1 MMSKMSRFFGYLIA
15 FLLPVVVLQ
24 GQTINTI
31 KTIPRD
37 KGSNLRQACDNRAG
51 TVTIGA
57 IQGQSNTS
65 GGETIYLCFGDSIRI
80 THNGDFTIND
90 PNFATPSGIVYLVT
104 TCAPSAEITGPTVAD
119 IQKQPC
125 LFPDDT
131 LRNGNSVFIKG
142 DYWTVSGQRNG
153 NFTFRNLG
161 LYINAFGKGKPVA
174 LYFTPITLDD
184 FAGGN
189 NEGGG
194 QCVNLNPDAAFRIAF
209 LKPIDTARVRT
220 RVNNAG
226 CTGSFIVGG
235 GVPELDPNERYT
247 ISIVKENDPNVK
259 GVARAS
265 STNNNTASHLD
276 SVAFFVPEPGR
287 YIVTIT
293 DGRNCNM
300 SFPVNMAGCQAVKF
314 QFPYL
319 NAKTGDEICVNLT
332 TSNFNKVGL
341 FEMNIRFDTTVLE
354 FVRTQ
359 NYNPNL
365 GGLGAGSIGQTSD
378 KAGLAISWS
387 DNSLQG
393 VTLPDS
399 ATIVTFCFKVIGP
412 LGSSSPLELG
422 ESRSPSETVG
432 TSDPF
437 SLGYIFRDG
446 QVNVTNDVLFTSVRT
461 SGLTCVGDNDGVIE
475 VIADKG
481 VAPYSLKLRKI
492 LPLPVQAFADEAILF
507 PGGKFRY
514 EDGINVGTYI
524 LTIEDSSPGTPNR
537 KVDTL
542 TFEAPENFGIDAQI
556 VSPVL
561 CHDSKTG
568 SLSAAIF
575 VNSILVPNPD
585 STYSFQWNIPG
596 KRTQQVDSLGVGFY
610 SVTVTNSK
618 GCRSSSTVNLTA
630 PSKIE
635 PNPQITQPTCSGV
648 SNGSIV
654 VRASGGVPFSGGR
667 YLYEWTNQNADTTAT
682 SNLSNI
688 PQGLYV
694 VTITDSRGCVKEFSF
709 PVEPF
714 KVLEIDTTITNVSCF
729 GLSNGEIIATGN
741 TTGAQ
746 PQLPYTFTWTGPK
759 VGTQV
764 DGPPNPPTTNS
775 TYSNLTA
782 GTYIVTMKDADP
794 LGCFVSDTIVVT
806 EPQPLSVTQGRLQN
820 ETCNPGNDGLASIN
834 VSGGIKPYAYEWR
847 RDTTLLTAQT
857 DSLATSLS
865 SGRYI
870 ITVIDSNRCDT
881 TFNLTV
887 NAPAGPQITQL
898 NDFTLRCFGDANGQL
913 SVRATPQPGTQ
924 ITSYNWDNQA
934 TGANIS
940 NLPAGRYIVVVT
952 ASDFCSTVDTAEV
965 IAPAPINID
974 SIVAVMPRCPGD
986 ANGSL
991 TVNVSGGTA
1000 PFKFL
1005 WKDEGTDTSRFQL
1018 RPALAAGNYEVT
1030 VFDDK
1035 GCPSVSS
1042 AVTLQD
1048 PPRILI
1054 NFTDS
1059 TGVACFEGSTDGRA
1073 TATAQFSNGQPGLF
1087 EFTWESGETFAGVA
1101 SSSATMLSAG
1111 MAVLVVVDSNAC
1123 AAADSVLITS
1133 PPEIKIVAVV
1143 EAVTCFG
1150 LADGKVKLT
1159 PGGGTPPFS
1168 ITWSGLGSTQDSLN
1182 NLQAGMYQAIIT
1194 DSRNCIKNQDIEIRE
1209 PAELRL
1215 EVDQS
1220 FSRASSCSNTDDGRF
1235 GVVVNTDEGIN
1246 PLPENAF
1253 TWSGDIS
1260 RPNSPFA
1267 ENLAPGTYSVTVT
1280 DTKNCTDSVSYTVIS
1295 PPPVIAILNPVI
1307 EPRCFGD
1314 ATTLTVDTAYGG
1326 NGVDL
1331 SDFSFSVDNNGINFP
1346 LNQAANIFA
1355 GAHVIIVEDQLGCQY
1370 IDSIT
1375 VNQPERITVDFNPNQ
1390 VTVELG
1396 DSLQLTPIIVSSK
1409 PITNY
1414 VWSPSRGLSAT
1425 NVESPYVITATRTE
1439 RDMRDDTD
1447 FILTVTDTSGCKAEG
1462 TIFVELDRNRNFYVP
1477 NAFTP
1482 NGDGRN
1488 DEFRVFGCKGVKA
1501 INYARLFD
1509 RWGNLIMEANGI
1521 IPDCAGGTIVWDG
1534 LLTNKK
1540 ANQGVYVYIIEVE
1553 FLDDVKLLYRGDVG
1567 LIR

>member
-1 MMSKMSRFFGYLIA
+1 M
-15 FLLPVVVLQ
+15 PVVVLQ

-31 KTIPRD
+31 KTIPRE

-80 THNGDFTIND
+80 THNGDFVIND

-131 LRNGNSVFIKG
+131 LRNGNSVFLKG

-235 GVPELDPNERYT
+235 GVPEFDPNERYT
-247 ISIVKENDPNVK
+247 ISIVKENDPTVT
-259 GVARAS
+259 GVAKAS
-265 STNNNTASHLD
+265 STNTNMASHLD
-276 SVAFFVPEPGR
+276 SVSFFVPEPGR

-300 SFPVNMAGCQAVKF
+300 SFPVNMAGCQAVGF

-319 NAKTGDEICVNLT
+319 NAKTGDEICVDLKT
-332 TSNFNKVGL
+332 FNFTKVGA
-341 FEMNIRFDTTVLE
+341 FEMGIRWDTTVLR
-354 FVRTQ
+354 FSGSR
-359 NYNPNL
+359 NFNPNL
-365 GGLGAGSIGQTSD
+365 GGFSTGNIGETSD
-378 KAGLAISWS
+378 GVGLKLSWN

-393 VTLPDS
+393 ITLPDS
-399 ATIVTFCFKVIGP
+399 ASLLTLCFQVLGP
-412 LGSSSPLELG
+412 LGSSSPLELE
-422 ESRSPSETVG
+422 ESRNSSETVG
-432 TSDPF
+432 TADPF

-461 SGLTCVGDNDGVIE
+461 SGLDCRGDSDGVIE
-475 VIADKG
+475 VIVDKG
-481 VAPYSLKLRKI
+481 QAPYLVRLARTA
-492 LPLPVQAFADEAILF
+492 PLPGQSFADETILT
-507 PGGKFRY
+507 PGGSFRF
-514 EDGINVGTYI
+514 EDLPVGTY
-524 LTIEDSSPGTPNR
+524 TIFIQDSSPGTPNTKR
-537 KVDTL
+537 DTVI
-542 TFEAPENFGIDAQI
+542 FPAPDDFAVRLEGAKDL
-556 VSPVL
+556 S
-561 CHDSKTG
+561 CHDSRDG
-568 SLSAAIF
+568 SLQAVIVINAIP
-575 VNSILVPNPD
+575 LTNPD
-585 STYSFQWNIPG
+585 STYKFQWNIPG
-596 KRTQQVDSLGVGFY
+596 ERTATVDSLRAGNY
-610 SVTVTNSK
+610 SVTVTNGK
-618 GCRSSSTVNLTA
+618 GCTSISSTALTA
-630 PSKIE
+630 PTEIR
-635 PNPQITQPTCSGV
+635 PTAQITQNTCSGV
-648 SNGSIV
+648 SNGSIQL
-654 VRASGGVPFSGGR
+654 SINGGLPFSGGR
-667 YLYEWTNQNADTTAT
+667 YLFQWPSQTADTSTT
-682 SNLSNI
+682 STISNLAEGN
-688 PQGLYV
+688 YT
-694 VTITDSRGCVKEFSF
+694 VTITDSKQCVKQFTF
-709 PVEPF
+709 PIEPF
-714 KVLEIDTTITNVSCF
+714 KILEIDTTVTNVSCF
-729 GLSNGEIIATGN
+729 GLSNGEIIVTGN

-746 PQLPYTFTWTGPK
+746 AQTPYLFTWMGSTTGN
-759 VGTQV
+759 QV
-764 DGPPNPPTTNS
+764 DQPTNS
-775 TYSNLTA
+775 TYSNLAA
-782 GTYIVTMKDADP
+782 GTYIVTMQDQDP
-794 LGCFVSDTIVVT
+794 LGCRVSDTIVVT
-806 EPQPLSVTQGRLQN
+806 QPQQLSVTQGRLQN
-820 ETCNPGNDGLASIN
+820 ETCNPGNDGLASVI
-834 VSGGIKPYAYEWR
+834 VTGGIKPYAYEWR
-847 RDTTLLTAQT
+847 RDTTLLTTQT
-857 DSLATSLS
+857 DSLATGLN
-865 SGRYI
+865 SGRYF
-870 ITVIDSNRCDT
+870 ITVIDSNQCDT
-881 TFNLTV
+881 VFNLTV

-898 NDFTLRCFGDANGQL
+898 NDFTLRCFGDANGSL
-913 SVRATPQPGTQ
+913 SVRATPQPGTE

-934 TGANIS
+934 TGANIT

-974 SIVAVMPRCPGD
+974 SITAVMPRCPGD

-1018 RPALAAGNYEVT
+1018 RPALVAGTYEVT

-1059 TGVACFEGSTDGRA
+1059 TGVACFEGSTDGQA

-1101 SSSATMLSAG
+1101 SSSASMLSAG

-1168 ITWSGLGSTQDSLN
+1168 ITWQGLGSTQDSLS
-1182 NLQAGMYQAIIT
+1182 NLQAGMYQAVIT
-1194 DSRNCIKNQDIEIRE
+1194 DSRNCIKNQDIEIKE
-1209 PAELRL
+1209 PAELRV
-1215 EVDQS
+1215 EVDQT

-1253 TWSGDIS
+1253 TWSGGIS

-1295 PPPVIAILNPVI
+1295 PPPVIAILNPVV

-1355 GAHVIIVEDQLGCQY
+1355 GPHIIIVEDQLGCQY

-1375 VNQPERITVDFNPNQ
+1375 VNQPERITVDFIPNE

-1409 PITNY
+1409 PITTYAWLPN
-1414 VWSPSRGLSAT
+1414 RGLSAT
-1425 NVESPYVITATRTE
+1425 NIESPYVITATRTD
-1439 RDMRDDTD
+1439 RDMRDDTE

-1462 TIFVELDRNRNFYVP
+1462 SIFVELDRNRNFYVP

-1509 RWGNLIMEANGI
+1509 RWGNLIMEANNI
-1521 IPDCAGGTIVWDG
+1521 MPDCAGGTIVWDG
-1534 LLTNKK
+1534 LLASKK
-1540 ANQGVYVYIIEVE
+1540 ANQGVYVYLIEVE

>member
-235 GVPELDPNERYT
+235 GVPEFDPNERYT

-365 GGLGAGSIGQTSD
+365 GGLGSGSIGQTSD

-399 ATIVTFCFKVIGP
+399 ATIVTFCFRVIGP

-461 SGLTCVGDNDGVIE
+461 SGLNCKGDTDGVIE

-481 VAPYSLKLRKI
+481 QAEYLLRLSRI
-492 LPLPVQAFADEAILF
+492 APLPSQNFADETILT
-507 PGGKFRY
+507 PGGNFRF
-514 EDGINVGTYI
+514 EDLQAGTYTI
-524 LTIEDSSPGTPNR
+524 LIRDRAGNEKRDTIIFP
-537 KVDTL
+537 
-542 TFEAPENFGIDAQI
+542 APDDFAVRLEGAKDL
-556 VSPVL
+556 S
-561 CHDSKTG
+561 CHDSRDG
-568 SLSAAIF
+568 SLQAVIVINAIPL
-575 VNSILVPNPD
+575 SNPD
-585 STYSFQWNIPG
+585 STYKFQWNIPG
-596 KRTQQVDSLGVGFY
+596 ERTATVDSLRAGNY
-610 SVTVTNSK
+610 SVTVTNGK
-618 GCRSSSTVNLTA
+618 GCTSFSSTPLTA
-630 PSKIE
+630 PTEIR
-635 PNPQITQPTCSGV
+635 PTATITQNSCSGIA
-648 SNGSIV
+648 NGSIQLSV
-654 VRASGGVPFSGGR
+654 AGGLPYSGGR
-667 YLYEWTNQNADTTAT
+667 YFFQWPNQAGDTAT
-682 SNLSNI
+682 TSTISNLI
-688 PQGLYV
+688 QGNYT
-694 VTITDSRGCVKEFSF
+694 VTVTDSKQCVKQFSF
-709 PVEPF
+709 PIEPL
-714 KVLEIDTTITNVSCF
+714 VRLEIDTVANNVSCF
-729 GLSNGEIIATGN
+729 GLANGEIIVAGVKIGATQQ
-741 TTGAQ
+741 Q
-746 PQLPYTFTWTGPK
+746 PFIFTWS
-759 VGTQV
+759 GTSV
-764 DGPPNPPTTNS
+764 TPVNMPTNS
-775 TYSNLTA
+775 TISNIPA
-782 GTYIVTMKDADP
+782 GTYIVTMDDQDIP
-794 LGCFVSDTIVVT
+794 GCRISDTIVVT

-857 DSLATSLS
+857 DSLATGLS
-865 SGRYI
+865 SGRYF
-870 ITVIDSNRCDT
+870 ITVIDSNQCDT
-881 TFNLTV
+881 IFDLTV

-974 SIVAVMPRCPGD
+974 SITAVMPRCPGD

-1168 ITWSGLGSTQDSLN
+1168 ITWSGLGSTQDSLS

-1194 DSRNCIKNQDIEIRE
+1194 DSRNCIKNQDIEIKE

-1295 PPPVIAILNPVI
+1295 PPPVIAILNPVV

-1409 PITNY
+1409 PITTY

-1425 NVESPYVITATRTE
+1425 NIESPYVITATRTE

-1509 RWGNLIMEANGI
+1509 RWGNLIMEANDI
-1521 IPDCAGGTIVWDG
+1521 TPDCAGGTIVWDG
-1534 LLTNKK
+1534 LLTNRK